1 MGGKVKMYDTTV
13 VQTISSNDHLC
24 VKGLRIINRK
34 DYTIDRIK
42 KNMTETMTLRPKAL
56 DCFYG
61 PSLRTTCRKVTKT
74 DLHFKIGSEHN
85 S

>member
-1 MGGKVKMYDTTV
+1 MGGKVKMYDTTG
-13 VQTISSNDHLC
+13 VQTISSKDHLC

-42 KNMTETMTLRPKAL
+42 KKHDGNNDFTTKG
-56 DCFYG
+56 FG
-61 PSLRTTCRKVTKT
+61 TCRKVTKT